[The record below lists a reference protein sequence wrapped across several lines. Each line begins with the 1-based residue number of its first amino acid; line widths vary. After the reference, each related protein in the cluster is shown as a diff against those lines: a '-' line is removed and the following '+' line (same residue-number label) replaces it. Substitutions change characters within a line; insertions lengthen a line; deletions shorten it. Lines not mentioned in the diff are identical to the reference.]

1 MLAVKLDS
9 FNSSTNDK
17 EAAKAIGYD
26 ASKYNYELNL
36 NLLLRKNGR

>member
-26 ASKYNYELNL
+26 ASKYNALKHGYFQSIL
-36 NLLLRKNGR
+36 